1 MSLYGAMMTGV
12 AGLSAYSNSLSVASA
27 NIANVNTIGYKNAT
41 ADFSTLLA
49 SASANAD
56 TSSGSVMATAG
67 QNVSQ
72 QGLLQTTSSTTD
84 LAISGNGFFVVAPS
98 AADPSTR
105 AYTRSG
111 NFTADANGYLKNSA
125 NMYLLGWRLDA
136 NGNVPSD
143 RNNMTM
149 INANSLTGKAEATTK
164 VTAQLNLQRSTA
176 TETTAYNLAA
186 TPPVCMA
193 NGSITADFQRTINV
207 YDSQGGQQ
215 PLQVSFVKTGANTW
229 NYEVTYQGDA
239 TTITAPNANAPTI
252 IANGTATFNPDGTLA
267 GIAPANGTGVAISP
281 NPSVDGAFDINIPF
295 NNASAVAPKK
305 NSGLLPQT
313 VNMNFGPLNS
323 SVGLTQFDSASN
335 LSSSTVNGAL
345 FGSLTGVTVDKDGIV
360 TAQFSNGLSQKVY
373 KVPLATFANPD
384 GLSAI
389 SGNAY
394 TTSNKSGSPT
404 ISEANL
410 GAAGTISAK
419 NLEGSTVDL
428 ATEFTNLI
436 TTQRAYSAASKI
448 VTTAST
454 MLDQLLQMSR

>member
-1 MSLYGAMMTGV
+1 MSLTGAMMTGV
-12 AGLSAYSNSLSVASA
+12 AGLSAYSNALSVASA

-56 TSSGSVMATAG
+56 TSSGSVMASAG

-98 AADPSTR
+98 SNDPSTR

-111 NFTADANGYLKNSA
+111 SFTADANGYLKNAS

-143 RNNMTM
+143 RNNMTL

-229 NYEVTYQGDA
+229 NYEVTYQGDVN
-239 TTITAPNANAPTI
+239 TITAPNSNAPTI

-267 GIAPANGTGVAISP
+267 SITPANGTGVAISP
-281 NPSVDGAFDINIPF
+281 NPSVDGAFDIKIPF
-295 NNASAVAPKK
+295 NDATAVSPKK

-373 KVPLATFANPD
+373 KIPLATFANPD
-384 GLSAI
+384 GLSSI

-454 MLDQLLQMSR
+454 MMDELLQMAR

>member
-1 MSLYGAMMTGV
+1 MMTGV

-56 TSSGSVMATAG
+56 TSSGSVMASAG

-98 AADPSTR
+98 QLDTSTR

-111 NFTADANGYLKNSA
+111 SFTADANGYLKNSA

-143 RNNMTM
+143 RNNMTL

-176 TETTAYNLAA
+176 TETTAYNLSA

-229 NYEVTYQGDA
+229 KYEVTYQGDA
-239 TTITAPNANAPTI
+239 TTITGPNANVPSL

-267 GIAPANGTGVAISP
+267 GIAPANGTGAAITP
-281 NPSVDGAFDINIPF
+281 NPSVDGAFDITIPF
-295 NNASAVAPKK
+295 NNSTVTAPKK
-305 NSGLLPQT
+305 DSGLLQQT

-454 MLDQLLQMSR
+454 MLDELLQMAR

>member
-1 MSLYGAMMTGV
+1 MMTGV

-49 SASANAD
+49 SASSTAD
-56 TSSGSVMATAG
+56 TSSGSVMASAG

-98 AADPSTR
+98 VSDTSTR

-111 NFTADANGYLKNSA
+111 SFTADSNGYLKNSA

-143 RNNMTM
+143 RNNMTL

-164 VTAQLNLQRSTA
+164 VTAQLNLQRSTT
-176 TETTAYNLAA
+176 TETGTYSLSAS
-186 TPPVCMA
+186 PPTCMA
-193 NGSITADFQRTINV
+193 NGAITADFQRTINV

-215 PLQVSFVKTGANTW
+215 PLQVSFVKTAANTW
-229 NYEVTYQGDA
+229 KYEVTYQGTASD
-239 TTITAPNANAPTI
+239 ITAPNAALPSL

-267 GIAPANGTGVAISP
+267 SITPASGTGVAGTTSA
-281 NPSVDGAFDINIPF
+281 DGSIDITIPF
-295 NNASAVAPKK
+295 NAA
-305 NSGLLPQT
+305 SGLLSQT
-313 VNMNFGPLNS
+313 VNMNFGPLDS

-454 MLDQLLQMSR
+454 MLDELLQMAR

>member
-12 AGLSAYSNSLSVASA
+12 AGLSAYSNALSVASA

-49 SASANAD
+49 SASSSAD
-56 TSSGSVMATAG
+56 TSSGSVMASAG

-72 QGLLQTTSSTTD
+72 QGLLQTTSSSTD

-98 AADPSTR
+98 ASDTSTR

-111 NFTADANGYLKNSA
+111 SFTTDANGYLKNSA
-125 NMYLLGWRLDA
+125 NMYLLGWKLDA

-143 RNNMTM
+143 RNNMTL

-164 VTAQLNLQRSTA
+164 VTAQLNLQSS
-176 TETTAYNLAA
+176 TTADTAAA
-186 TPPVCMA
+186 TYSTTASPPVCMA
-193 NGSITADFQRTINV
+193 SGSITADFQRTINV
-207 YDSQGGQQ
+207 YDTQGGQQ
-215 PLQVSFVKTGANTW
+215 PLQMSFVKTDANTW
-229 NYEVTYQGDA
+229 KYEITYQGTA
-239 TTITAPNANAPTI
+239 SKITPTNTNLPTMV
-252 IANGTATFNPDGTLA
+252 ASGTAVFNSDGTLA
-267 GIAPANGTGVAISP
+267 SITPTGGTAS
-281 NPSVDGAFDINIPF
+281 SDGSIDVSIPW
-295 NNASAVAPKK
+295 NST
-305 NSGLLPQT
+305 SGLQPQT
-313 VNMNFGPLNS
+313 VNVNFGPLNS
-323 SVGLTQFDSASN
+323 SVGLTQFDSSSN
-335 LSSSTVNGAL
+335 LTSSTVNGAL
-345 FGSLTGVTVDKDGIV
+345 FGSLTGLSVDKNGIV

-373 KVPLATFANPD
+373 KVPLATFSNPD
-384 GLSAI
+384 GLAAI

-394 TTSNKSGSPT
+394 TESDKSGSPT

-428 ATEFTNLI
+428 ATEFTDLI
-436 TTQRAYSAASKI
+436 TTQRAYSASSKI

-454 MLDQLLQMSR
+454 MLDELLQMAR